1 MRDPIALSVNRVRS
15 MKWTVLGRDRSLPH
29 FQRKLYHFLMGVFCF
44 SMYAFFLTRIQA
56 LWTLAVVGGAFV
68 ALDLM
73 RLNSP
78 KMNALTL
85 KLFGRVMRREE
96 LRSVTGNSFYIL
108 GLITIVAF
116 FPRPIVLL
124 SIAFLA
130 IGDPIAAVVGTLY
143 GRIKLVGKKSLEGA
157 LANFVASWLAAY
169 FIAALVMGL
178 PMATVLA
185 VAWVGAICSVAA
197 ELLPLPVDDNF
208 TIPVFSAVFLTL
220 ANSVLHLL

>member
-1 MRDPIALSVNRVRS
+1 MRDPIALSGSRIRS

-29 FQRKLYHFLMGVFCF
+29 LQRKLYHFLMGMGCF
-44 SMYAFFLTRIQA
+44 ALYAFVLTRSQA
-56 LWTLAVVGGAFV
+56 LWTLFTVGGTFV

-78 KMNALTL
+78 KMNALAL
-85 KLFGRVMRREE
+85 KIFGRVMRREE
-96 LRSVTGNSFYIL
+96 LKSVTGNSFYIF
-108 GLITIVAF
+108 GLITIVFF

-169 FIAALVMGL
+169 LIAALVLGL
-178 PMATVLA
+178 PMGSVLA

-197 ELLPLPVDDNF
+197 ELLPLPIDDNF
-208 TIPVFSAVFLTL
+208 TIPVFSAIFLTL
-220 ANSVLHLL
+220 ANLAFRLF